1 MRSEQEIFALIEKV
15 TQGDPNIRAVLLN
28 GSRVNEKI
36 KPDQYQDYDLVFLV
50 TSLHPFSENPDWI
63 NVFGERLIMQ
73 MPNQVHLGEETAN
86 NEQEQITYLM
96 LFKDLNRIDLTVSTI
111 NEKGFKLDSLTK
123 VLMDKD
129 GLFAEGITASD
140 RDYWIKKPT
149 QKQLYDHCNEFWW
162 VSTYV
167 IKGLLRGE
175 LIYAKEML
183 EIPVRRMFLQM
194 LEWHIGVETQF
205 SVNLGAS
212 RKFLH
217 KYLSDD
223 LWESVKRTYPGLD
236 ALSMWSSLKEMMVI
250 FEQLER
256 EVATQLGYNYRKEEV
271 ENVMAY
277 LKLREAAFY
286 TQLKNREQ

>member
-1 MRSEQEIFALIEKV
+1 MRSEQEIYALIEKV
-15 TQGDPNIRAVLLN
+15 AQGDPNIRAVLLN
-28 GSRVNEKI
+28 GSRANEKI

-63 NVFGERLIMQ
+63 NLFGERLIMQ
-73 MPNQVHLGEETAN
+73 IPDQVHLGEETAN

-111 NEKGFKLDSLTK
+111 NEKGFKLGSLTK

-129 GLFAEGITASD
+129 GLFAEGITPSD

-212 RKFLH
+212 RKSLH

-223 LWESVKRTYPGLD
+223 LWEGVKRTYPGLD

-286 TQLKNREQ
+286 AQLKNREQ